1 MMSEIS
7 FERLHL
13 LLGGQDVL
21 ELFLAQLLGHPVSIC
36 RPPEV
41 ALPWYNIH
49 CIPDIRAVGVDYS
62 IYCVFIGPCGMWELM
77 REMQQ
82 YARHGEG
89 VPQELHIIMF
99 CREEPFGGGQNYYRI
114 GPAIL
119 NSSSVVPVM
128 GGNIYYHVLVVSS
141 ATLSSAAPGEVQQL
155 LEVLGGQEVSYETS
169 PLLEAMSQVEVRWMW
184 LDNLRQYKKEIFVEE
199 YTSAISDGFSRFDA
213 AEFAAV
219 AEDAFEEAY
228 IKARV
233 ERINTFPKDLL
244 KGIPT
249 LIDDMQTLEPL
260 AKYLEVSVEVIQGV
274 LEGRVYTEEDFRKM
288 YGKGR

>member
-13 LLGGQDVL
+13 LLGDHDVL

-49 CIPDIRAVGVDYS
+49 CAPDVRAVGIDYS
-62 IYCVFIGPCGMWELM
+62 IYCVFIGPCGMGELM

-99 CREEPFGGGQNYYRI
+99 CREEPFDGGQNYYKV
-114 GPAIL
+114 GPAVL
-119 NSSSVVPVM
+119 NDVSGEVIPVV

-141 ATLSSAAPGEVQQL
+141 SILSSTAPGEVQL
-155 LEVLGGQEVSYETS
+155 LLDVLGGREVSRETS
-169 PLLEAMSQVEVRWMW
+169 SLLQAMAKVDIQWLWM
-184 LDNLRQYKKEIFVEE
+184 DNLRQLEKEAFAAS
-199 YTSAISDGFSRFDA
+199 YSSAISAGLNIFSA
-213 AEFAAV
+213 AEVGMAG
-219 AEDAFEEAY
+219 EEAY
-228 IKARV
+228 EEGYIKGRL
-233 ERINTFPKDLL
+233 EKINTFPRSFV
-244 KGIPT
+244 KGTVNDIR
-249 LIDDMQTLEPL
+249 LLEPL
-260 AKYLEVSVEVIQGV
+260 AEYLEVPIEVVKGV
-274 LEGRVYTEEDFRKM
+274 LEGREYTEEDFRRM
-288 YGKGR
+288 YGRW